1 MKILPDRLMV
11 RKGTFYFRLWVPKDI
26 VPFYGL
32 QLVVT
37 SLRTKDLKTAKSRLA
52 RKTVE
57 ADEHFEELRSEKRLS
72 SIAMT
77 AADQLVHQSA
87 FPEIVSSHARE
98 DRDRDREFEQRSALY
113 TSAISDPMRLWSGD
127 LLPLPSPSDFG
138 HGEADAYTYFDHLVA
153 DGDLDKVIGYLNRFR
168 LFTRINDLKRMRA
181 TGDIGTFVAV
191 AHERLQ
197 GLMIERP

>member
-1 MKILPDRLMV
+1 MV
-11 RKGTFYFRLWVPKDI
+11 RNGNFYFRLWVPKDI
-26 VPFYGL
+26 VPFYGR

-37 SLRTKDLKTAKSRLA
+37 SFRTKDLKTAKSRLA

-57 ADEHFEELRSEKRLS
+57 AEEHFEELSSEKRLA

-77 AADQLVHQSA
+77 VAHQSA

-98 DRDRDREFEQRSALY
+98 ARDREFEQRSNLY

-168 LFTRINDLKRMRA
+168 LLTRVKDIKRIACHGRHRNFCCRRSR
-181 TGDIGTFVAV
+181 TSFRT
-191 AHERLQ
+191 
-197 GLMIERP
+197 